1 MKATKFFALGGMQ
14 EIGKTTMV
22 VEYDQEIVIIDA
34 GIKFTNSMETG
45 AEGIIPDYSYLKANE
60 DKIQGLFITHGH
72 EDHIGG
78 IPYLIQQVN
87 IPKIYAPK
95 LAIKYIQRRLK
106 DKKVRV
112 PVEFVEIEADKVFAF
127 KDLSVDFWTS
137 QHSIPDSYGIRVKTP
152 NGNIFDTGDFRFDY
166 TPIGN
171 LTDFTKLE
179 KMAKE
184 GIDILISDST
194 NSMSPEWSPTE
205 QKILVDIDRFI
216 REAKGKVVFT
226 TFASNLNRV
235 KAVIDLAVKNKKKV
249 VVFGRSMVN
258 AIETG
263 KAMKWIDVPD
273 GVFVDK
279 RHVGKLK
286 DNEIVVLS
294 TGSQGEEMAALSRM
308 ATDRHPQINLRRG
321 DLVLFSSSPIP
332 GNRLKIEQLINQLY
346 KVGAEI
352 KENRID
358 GILHTSGHAYKDEH
372 MKIFEVT
379 KPKYFVPYHGA
390 YRQSAVHGYT
400 SVEAGVK
407 EENVFLIENGEVL
420 LLEDH
425 KLSRSDEKI
434 DPGPI
439 YIDGTIA
446 NTQTSAVINARK
458 NLGENGFINIMTVI
472 DKKKNE
478 IVGRTRI
485 LTRGA
490 LYVRDSWDLINQVQ
504 KLAHGAILYT
514 IKNKKDWTKEDVK
527 KAVQARVEPFFYK
540 VKRRRPVMVTS
551 IIDFDREKKQ

>member
-22 VEYDQEIVIIDA
+22 IEYDQEIVIIDA

-45 AEGIIPDYSYLKANE
+45 AEGIIPDYSYLKENQS
-60 DKIQGLFITHGH
+60 KIKGLFITHGH

-106 DKKVRV
+106 DRKVKV
-112 PVEFVEIEADKVFAF
+112 SVEFVEIEADKVFSF
-127 KDLSVDFWTS
+127 EHLTVDFWTS
-137 QHSIPDSYGIRVKTP
+137 QHSIPDSFGIRVKTP

-171 LTDFTKLE
+171 MTDFSKLE
-179 KMAKE
+179 EMAE
-184 GIDILISDST
+184 DGIDILISDST

-205 QKILVDIDRFI
+205 QKILVDIDKFMS
-216 REAKGKVVFT
+216 EAKGKVVFT

-258 AIETG
+258 AIDIG
-263 KAMKWIDVPD
+263 KAMKWIDVPE
-273 GVFVDK
+273 GTFIDK
-279 RHVGKLK
+279 RNVGSLK

-332 GNRLKIEQLINQLY
+332 GNRLKIEELINQLY

-372 MKIFEVT
+372 MKIFDVT
-379 KPKYFVPYHGA
+379 KPKYFIPYHGA

-400 SVEAGVK
+400 SVEAGISK
-407 EENVFLIENGEVL
+407 ENVFVIANGDVL
-420 LLEDH
+420 LLENH
-425 KLSRSDEKI
+425 KLKRSEEKI
-434 DPGPI
+434 ETGPI

-446 NTQTSAVINARK
+446 NTQTSQVINKRK
-458 NLGENGFINIMTVI
+458 ELGENGFINVMVVI
-472 DKKKNE
+472 NKRKNE

-504 KLAHGAILYT
+504 KQAHGAILYT
-514 IKNKKDWTKEDVK
+514 IKNKREWTKQDIKHAVK
-527 KAVQARVEPFFYK
+527 SRVEPFFYK
-540 VKRRRPVMVTS
+540 IKRRRPVIVTS
-551 IIDFDREKKQ
+551 IIDFEK